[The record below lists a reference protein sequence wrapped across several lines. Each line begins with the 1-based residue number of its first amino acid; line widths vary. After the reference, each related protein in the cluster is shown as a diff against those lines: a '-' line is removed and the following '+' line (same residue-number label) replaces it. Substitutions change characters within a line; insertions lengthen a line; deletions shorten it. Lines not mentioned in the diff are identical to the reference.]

1 MFGNGSNL
9 ETALPG
15 DAGVTL
21 PKKPRQWN
29 CGESC

>member
-21 PKKPRQWN
+21 PKKTQAVELW
-29 CGESC
+29 